1 MIMKHLHHLWAL
13 VALLSLLL
21 VGCKPEENR
30 KPAIESECAFTIE
43 APVGLKDATYSDLR
57 VTIKSSR
64 DGKEIAL
71 KPESTTFRQKLLEG
85 KYQISLT
92 AGLAYQSDRLGKVRT
107 IVSMEESI
115 VVKGEK
121 STFTLIPQYTE
132 NVSSGF
138 VIEELF
144 ISPTYNSETK
154 KSYTYGEQYIK
165 ITNNSDVTLYADGL
179 GIAQSALLSSMK
191 QDYVDKDAIK
201 DVLPVDFLSI
211 IPGDGTTYPVKPGAS
226 IIVANDA
233 LDHSKVFSGAVDLS
247 HADFEIYDLSS
258 NSRFQDTDNPE
269 VPNLISYYKSSKT
282 VFSFHQKGC
291 TTIALVKVPVDVATY
306 VKDYAWSAKYVFRF
320 QNFTKEMEAN
330 AYKVPLDWIVDAVF
344 LGIKDKIDW
353 RYIPDTIDAGFTGWC
368 DSFQDKTGL
377 GTAVIRKVEREA
389 NGRKYLKDT
398 NNSTE
403 DFNARVQPSLKAGK

>member
-1 MIMKHLHHLWAL
+1 MIMKQLHHLCAL

-21 VGCKPEENR
+21 VGCKPEETR
-30 KPAIESECAFTIE
+30 KPAIESECTFTIE
-43 APVGLKDATYSDLR
+43 VPVGLKDATYSDLQ
-57 VTIKSSR
+57 VTIKGSQ
-64 DGKEIAL
+64 DGKEIVL
-71 KPESTTFRQKLLEG
+71 KPESATFHQKLLEG
-85 KYQISLT
+85 KYQVSLT

-107 IVSMEESI
+107 TVSIEESI

-132 NVSSGF
+132 SVSSGF

-144 ISPTYNSETK
+144 LSPTYNPETK

-179 GIAQSALLSSMK
+179 GIAQSALKSNMK
-191 QDYVDKDAIK
+191 RDFVDKDAIK
-201 DVLPVDFLSI
+201 DILPVDFLSI

-226 IIVANDA
+226 IIIANDA
-233 LDHSKVFSGAVDLS
+233 LDHSKVFTGAVDLS
-247 HADFEIYDLSS
+247 HADFEIYDRSS
-258 NSRFQDTDNPE
+258 KPKIQDTDNPE
-269 VPNLISYYKSSKT
+269 VPNLVSYYKSSET
-282 VFSFHQKGC
+282 IFSFNQKGS
-291 TTIALVKVPVDVATY
+291 TTIALVKVPVNAATY
-306 VKDYAWSAKYVFRF
+306 EKDYAWSAKYVFRHKDL
-320 QNFTKEMEAN
+320 TKEMEIKAC
-330 AYKVPLDWIVDAVF
+330 KVPLDWIVDAVF

-353 RYIPDTIDAGFTGWC
+353 RYIPDTLDSGFTGWKE
-368 DSFQDKTGL
+368 SSKDKTGR

-403 DFNARVQPSLKAGK
+403 DFNARIQPSLKAGK

>member
-1 MIMKHLHHLWAL
+1 MIMKQLHHLWAL
-13 VALLSLLL
+13 VALLSVLL

-43 APVGLKDATYSDLR
+43 APVGLKDATYSDLQ
-57 VTIKSSR
+57 VTIKSSQ

-71 KPESTTFRQKLLEG
+71 KPESATFHQKLLEG

-92 AGLAYQSDRLGKVRT
+92 AGLSYQSDRLGKVRT
-107 IVSMEESI
+107 TVSMEESI
-115 VVKGEK
+115 IVKGEK
-121 STFTLIPQYTE
+121 STFTRIPQYTE

-144 ISPTYNSETK
+144 ISPTYNPETK
-154 KSYTYGEQYIK
+154 KPCTSGEQYIK

-179 GIAQSALLSSMK
+179 GIAESALLCNMK
-191 QDYVDKDAIK
+191 RDYVDKDAIK
-201 DVLPVDFLSI
+201 GILPVGFLSS

-226 IIVANDA
+226 IIIANDA
-233 LDHSKVFSGAVDLS
+233 LDHSKIFHGAVDLS

-258 NSRFQDTDNPE
+258 NPNFQDTDNPE
-269 VPNLISYYKSSKT
+269 VPNLISYYKSSLT
-282 VFSFHQKGC
+282 VSSFHQAGC
-291 TTIALVKVPVDVATY
+291 TTIALVRVPVDAATY
-306 VKDYAWSAKYVFRF
+306 EKDYAWSAKYLFRF
-320 QNFTKEMEAN
+320 KDFVKEMETT

-353 RYIPDTIDAGFTGWC
+353 RYIPDTIDAGFTGWR
-368 DSFQDKTGL
+368 DSFQDNSGR